1 MRVMEFHNAGMEGKK
16 LGQQHENAMDEFAF
30 FENQPTSN
38 ILQLAL
44 AQPNLQDYL
53 KARDPDQP

>member
-1 MRVMEFHNAGMEGKK
+1 
-16 LGQQHENAMDEFAF
+16 MDEFAF
-30 FENQPTSN
+30 FDDQPKSS

-44 AQPNLQDYL
+44 AQQNLQDYL

>member
-1 MRVMEFHNAGMEGKK
+1 
-16 LGQQHENAMDEFAF
+16 MDEFAF
-30 FENQPTSN
+30 FEDQPTSS